1 MKRFLHILAY
11 GYSILL
17 YPLFVPTYIMAF
29 YCYVFDHTVMPLLP
43 GYYAIAIGGTTLFT
57 CLIPLMLL
65 ISLKLRGKITDLDV
79 SNRKDRFLPYLYA
92 ITSYCCWA
100 FFLYKI
106 KMPNFVLASV
116 ITTIVLLLIVT
127 FITRY
132 WKISAHLSSAGGAL
146 AMVMGIMLNLGLY
159 SHSLLVVLLVLA
171 WLLMLSRIYLE
182 AHTPLQTVCG
192 FLLGL
197 IMVLIPNLIIFFAS
211 AEAGIEFVIPQL

>member
-1 MKRFLHILAY
+1 
-11 GYSILL
+11 
-17 YPLFVPTYIMAF
+17 
-29 YCYVFDHTVMPLLP
+29 
-43 GYYAIAIGGTTLFT
+43 
-57 CLIPLMLL
+57 
-65 ISLKLRGKITDLDV
+65 
-79 SNRKDRFLPYLYA
+79 
-92 ITSYCCWA
+92 
-100 FFLYKI
+100 
-106 KMPNFVLASV
+106 MPNFVLASV